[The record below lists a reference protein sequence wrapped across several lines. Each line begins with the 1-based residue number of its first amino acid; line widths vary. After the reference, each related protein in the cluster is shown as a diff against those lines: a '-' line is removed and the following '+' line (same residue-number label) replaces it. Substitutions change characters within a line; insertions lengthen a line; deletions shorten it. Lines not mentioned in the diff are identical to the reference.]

1 MLALIARASIFF
13 TPWQKIVTAVEAQAE
28 AHHNFSRR
36 IEQDIE
42 KPLREYASHSREMQN
57 MTNIQGN
64 LGALAK
70 EYDNAHAKADRNRGK
85 STRKADSVEQDIENA
100 SGQWDSQAP
109 YVFEQLQAVD
119 ESRFNHLRDVLTQL
133 QTHELDQVEK
143 NRVATEQVLNS
154 LLGVNTADEIKAF
167 SLRNAG
173 SGGGAGT
180 PAAHTRPRQGRRQS
194 RVIDNSSSLAPPA
207 ISDTRRPSS
216 STREDS
222 SSSLPPSGEFCSGST
237 NRYQVLK

>member
-1 MLALIARASIFF
+1 
-13 TPWQKIVTAVEAQAE
+13 
-28 AHHNFSRR
+28 
-36 IEQDIE
+36 
-42 KPLREYASHSREMQN
+42 

-70 EYDNAHAKADRNRGK
+70 EYDSAHSKADRNRGK
-85 STRKADSVEQDIENA
+85 STRRADNVEQDIENA
-100 SGQWDSQAP
+100 SSQWDSQAP

-119 ESRFNHLRDVLTQL
+119 ESRLNHLRDVLTQL

-173 SGGGAGT
+173 GGGGAGT
-180 PAAHTRPRQGRRQS
+180 SAANTRPRQGRRQS
-194 RVIDNSSSLAPPA
+194 RVIDNASSLAPPA
-207 ISDTRRPSS
+207 TSDTRRPPS
-216 STREDS
+216 STREDPS
-222 SSSLPPSGEFCSGST
+222 STLPPSGEFGHA
-237 NRYQVLK
+237 L